1 MLTTGYTARSTRY
14 ALSITEDLTIPVCE
28 GVNDGHNIRIF
39 IQTLLFLCRYQTPEL
54 VDVDDWSPRLVAG
67 QVEVSHTNFTE
78 VTRMVL
84 IEVGSVVQAVDQILG
99 STERRNQRTCG
110 GEHHQQDHD
119 HRGASCAF
127 LHVHDR
133 PIRGRGACESS

>member
-1 MLTTGYTARSTRY
+1 MLENVDDGDNVRVGGE
-14 ALSITEDLTIPVCE
+14 AL
-28 GVNDGHNIRIF
+28 
-39 IQTLLFLCRYQTPEL
+39 LLRLRDKRPEL
-54 VDVDDWSPRLVAG
+54 VDVDDRAPVRVAG
-67 QVEVSHTNFTE
+67 EVEVAHTNFTE

-84 IEVGSVVQAVDQILG
+84 IEVGSVIKAVDEILG
-99 STERRNQRTCG
+99 STEWGNQRTCG